1 MHKIIVAANEKRLNL
16 LCRDIAVT
24 SGKTYDHPTAFDVG
38 GPEA

>member
-1 MHKIIVAANEKRLNL
+1 MHKVIAAANEGRLSL

-24 SGKTYDHPTAFDVG
+24 SGKTSDHPTAFDVE